1 MRLIDADAMIDSL
14 GYYPMLNDVL
24 RNMVTRIVNEQE
36 TVPLRREGRWIVDK
50 GVGYECSEC
59 WGTYKKPTLYCP
71 GCGSRNKL
79 EDKECPINKRIRSKS

>member
-1 MRLIDADAMIDSL
+1 MGRLIDADNLIDSL
-14 GYYPMLNDVL
+14 RAYPAVTDFMRRMLTVA
-24 RNMVTRIVNEQE
+24 INEQE
-36 TVPLRREGRWIVDK
+36 TVPLLKEGRWIVDK

-79 EDKECPINKRIRSKS
+79 EDK